1 MELVEKTLGLKRK
14 QNAVILAHNYQ
25 IPAVQDIADY
35 VGDSLGLSIQA
46 AELLQEISSLKSIM
60 DRNRWNVITDIDSE
74 ALTTGTGFLDKIL
87 LSSGRISSE
96 ILSKVLRCRMPVI
109 VAVGAPTNQTVKL
122 ARHANLTLVG
132 RIRGDRMNVYS
143 GEERIC

>member
-109 VAVGAPTNQTVKL
+109 VAVGAPPT
-122 ARHANLTLVG
+122 R
-132 RIRGDRMNVYS
+132 R
-143 GEERIC
+143 